1 MLESVERSWHSGVPI
16 LRLTFPVKASLS
28 ECRGGVRRFASV
40 QVSTSP
46 LEQNEFSD
54 TASVGVHYMAA
65 VLVAIMIS
73 DFSNRER
80 LPEPQWAESTAHGL
94 STAVLILAW
103 GRYGLTPKILFIK
116 SKSTKIKSQG
126 RRLCPSTHNTPR
138 ASSPLCCAARVSLS
152 SGNDNNTLNLIIPIP

>member
-46 LEQNEFSD
+46 LEQNKFSD

-65 VLVAIMIS
+65 VLVVIKIS

-80 LPEPQWAESTAHGL
+80 LPYLQRAESTAHG
-94 STAVLILAW
+94 SSPADLILAW
-103 GRYGLTPKILFIK
+103 GRYALTPTILSVK
-116 SKSTKIKSQG
+116 SKSTESTK
-126 RRLCPSTHNTPR
+126 RLACS
-138 ASSPLCCAARVSLS
+138 ASSA
-152 SGNDNNTLNLIIPIP
+152 